1 MFRNFVFILL
11 TCVVVSSLSA
21 QDQSI
26 LRKKHFNLE
35 DGLAIQGFDPITYFT
50 LNKAVKGNKDVLLI
64 ERGVVYYFLNN
75 ENRELFKKNPVKYA
89 PEYGGWCAY
98 AMGSK
103 GEKVSIDPGT
113 FKIVNNRLYLFY
125 NRFFNNTLKD
135 WNKDEPNLRT
145 KADENWRKINQ

>member
-1 MFRNFVFILL
+1 MFRIFVFILL
-11 TCVVVSSLSA
+11 TCVVVASLSA

-35 DGLAIQGFDPITYFT
+35 DGIAIQGFDPVTYFT
-50 LNKAVKGNKDVLLI
+50 LNKAVKGNKDVLLM
-64 ERGVVYYFLNN
+64 ERGVVYYFSNN
-75 ENRELFKKNPVKYA
+75 ENRELFKKNPEKYA

-125 NRFFNNTLKD
+125 NHFFNNTLKD
-135 WNKDEPNLRT
+135 WNKDEANLRT
-145 KADENWRKINQ
+145 MADNNWNKLNH

>member
-1 MFRNFVFILL
+1 MFRIFVFILL
-11 TCVVVSSLSA
+11 TCVVVASLSA

-35 DGLAIQGFDPITYFT
+35 DGIAIQGFDPVTYFT
-50 LNKAVKGNKDVLLI
+50 LNKAVKGNKDVLLV
-64 ERGVVYYFLNN
+64 ERGVVYYFSNN
-75 ENRELFKKNPVKYA
+75 ENRELFKKNPEKYA

-125 NRFFNNTLKD
+125 NHFFNNTLKD
-135 WNKDEPNLRT
+135 WNKDEVNLKT
-145 KADENWRKINQ
+145 MADNNWNKLNH

>member
-1 MFRNFVFILL
+1 MFRIFVFILL
-11 TCVVVSSLSA
+11 TCVVVASLSA

-35 DGLAIQGFDPITYFT
+35 DGIAIQGFDPVTYFT
-50 LNKAVKGNKDVLLI
+50 LNKAVKGNKDVLLV
-64 ERGVVYYFLNN
+64 ERGVVYYFSNN
-75 ENRELFKKNPVKYA
+75 ENRELFKKNPEKYA

-125 NRFFNNTLKD
+125 NHFFNNTLKD
-135 WNKDEPNLRT
+135 WNKDEVNLRT
-145 KADENWRKINQ
+145 MADNNWNKLNH

>member
-1 MFRNFVFILL
+1 MFRIFVFILL
-11 TCVVVSSLSA
+11 TCVVVASLSA

-35 DGLAIQGFDPITYFT
+35 DGLAIQGFDPVTYFT
-50 LNKAVKGNKDVLLI
+50 LNKAVKGNKEVLLV
-64 ERGVVYYFLNN
+64 ERGVVYYFSNN
-75 ENRELFKKNPVKYA
+75 ENRELFKKNPEKYA

-125 NRFFNNTLKD
+125 NHFFNNTLKD
-135 WNKDEPNLRT
+135 WNKDEVNLRT
-145 KADENWRKINQ
+145 MADNNWNKLNH

>member
-1 MFRNFVFILL
+1 MFRIFVFILL
-11 TCVVVSSLSA
+11 TCVVVASLSA

-35 DGLAIQGFDPITYFT
+35 DGIAIQGFDPVTYFT
-50 LNKAVKGNKDVLLI
+50 LNKAVKGNKEVLLV
-64 ERGVVYYFLNN
+64 ERGVVYYFSNN
-75 ENRELFKKNPVKYA
+75 ENRELFKKNPEKYA

-125 NRFFNNTLKD
+125 NHFFNNTLKD
-135 WNKDEPNLRT
+135 WNKDEVNLRT
-145 KADENWRKINQ
+145 MADNNWNKLNH

>member
-1 MFRNFVFILL
+1 MFRNFVFSVL
-11 TCVVVSSLSA
+11 TCVVVSNLSA

-35 DGLAIQGFDPITYFT
+35 DGIAIQGFDPVTYFT
-50 LNKAVKGNKDVLLI
+50 LNKAVKGNKDVLLM

-75 ENRELFKKNPVKYA
+75 ENRELFKKNPEKYA

-125 NRFFNNTLKD
+125 NHFFNNTLKD
-135 WNKDEPNLRT
+135 WNKDEVNLRT
-145 KADENWRKINQ
+145 MADNNWNKLNH

>member
-1 MFRNFVFILL
+1 MFRIFVFILL
-11 TCVVVSSLSA
+11 TCVVVASLSA

-35 DGLAIQGFDPITYFT
+35 DGIAIQGFDPVTYFT
-50 LNKAVKGNKDVLLI
+50 LNKAVKGNKDVLLM
-64 ERGVVYYFLNN
+64 ERGVVYYFSNN
-75 ENRELFKKNPVKYA
+75 ENRELFKKNPEKYA

-125 NRFFNNTLKD
+125 NHFFNNTLKD
-135 WNKDEPNLRT
+135 WNKDEVNLKT
-145 KADENWRKINQ
+145 MADNNWNKLNH

>member
-1 MFRNFVFILL
+1 MFRIFVFILL
-11 TCVVVSSLSA
+11 TCVVVASLSG

-35 DGLAIQGFDPITYFT
+35 DGLAIQGFDPVTYFT
-50 LNKAVKGNKDVLLI
+50 LNKAVKGNKDVLLM
-64 ERGVVYYFLNN
+64 ERGVVYYFSNN
-75 ENRELFKKNPVKYA
+75 ENRELFKKNPEKYA

-125 NRFFNNTLKD
+125 NHFFNNTLKD
-135 WNKDEPNLRT
+135 WNKDEVNLKT
-145 KADENWRKINQ
+145 MADNNWNKLNH

>member
-1 MFRNFVFILL
+1 MFRIFVFILL
-11 TCVVVSSLSA
+11 TCVVVASLSA

-35 DGLAIQGFDPITYFT
+35 DGLAIQGFDPLTYFT
-50 LNKAVKGNKDVLLI
+50 LNKAVKGNKDVLLM
-64 ERGVVYYFLNN
+64 ERDVVYYFSNN
-75 ENRELFKKNPVKYA
+75 ENRELFKKNPEKYA

-125 NRFFNNTLKD
+125 NHFFNNTLKD
-135 WNKDEPNLRT
+135 WNKDEVNLRT
-145 KADENWRKINQ
+145 MADNNWNKLNH

>member
-1 MFRNFVFILL
+1 MFRIFVFILL
-11 TCVVVSSLSA
+11 TCVFVSILSA

-35 DGLAIQGFDPITYFT
+35 DGIAIQGFDPVTYFT
-50 LNKAVKGNKDVLLI
+50 LNKAVKGNKEVLLV
-64 ERGVVYYFLNN
+64 ERGVVYYFSNN
-75 ENRELFKKNPVKYA
+75 ENRELFKKNPEKYA

-125 NRFFNNTLKD
+125 NHFFNNTLKD
-135 WNKDEPNLRT
+135 WNKDEVNLRT
-145 KADENWRKINQ
+145 MADNNWNKLNH

>member
-1 MFRNFVFILL
+1 MFRIFVFILL
-11 TCVVVSSLSA
+11 TCVVVASLSG

-35 DGLAIQGFDPITYFT
+35 DEIAIQGFDPVAYFT
-50 LNKAVKGNKDVLLI
+50 LNKAVKGNKDILLMD
-64 ERGVVYYFLNN
+64 RRVGYYFSNN
-75 ENRELFKKNPVKYA
+75 ENRELFKKNPEKYA

-113 FKIVNNRLYLFY
+113 FKIVNSRLYLFY
-125 NRFFNNTLKD
+125 NRFFNNTLKE
-135 WNKDEPNLRT
+135 WNNAEVNLRT
-145 KADENWRKINQ
+145 KADENWNKLNH

>member
-1 MFRNFVFILL
+1 MFRIFVFILL
-11 TCVVVSSLSA
+11 TCVVVASLSA

-35 DGLAIQGFDPITYFT
+35 DGIAIQGFDPVTYFT
-50 LNKAVKGNKDVLLI
+50 LNKAVKGNKEVLLV
-64 ERGVVYYFLNN
+64 ERGVVYYFSNN
-75 ENRELFKKNPVKYA
+75 ENRELFKKNPEKYA

-125 NRFFNNTLKD
+125 NHFFNNTLKD
-135 WNKDEPNLRT
+135 WNKDEVNLKT
-145 KADENWRKINQ
+145 MADNNWNKLNH